1 MRVGNRIAS
10 ALLGL
15 VLIAIGVVVA
25 VDVLRIASDAA
36 PLVLP
41 LDDWYDFLN
50 TTTLSDS
57 GFLVAAVL
65 VGLLGLALLVLELR
79 PWAPARVRA
88 GAAPDAPWWVSRR
101 SVERRTASAA
111 GEIRGI
117 QRVRSQV
124 RGPAKRWRVTVR
136 GEGLPERR
144 DAVVQAVRAEL
155 DRLYAPG
162 DLPVTVMLRRPRGRV
177 V

>member
-15 VLIAIGVVVA
+15 ALIVIGLVLA
-25 VDVLRIASDAA
+25 VDVWRIASGSA

-41 LDDWYDFLN
+41 MDEWYEFLN

-57 GFLVAAVL
+57 WFLAAAVL

-79 PWAPARVRA
+79 PWAPAHVRA

-111 GEIRGI
+111 KEIRGVE
-117 QRVRSQV
+117 RVHSQV

-136 GEGLPERR
+136 GQGLPERR
-144 DAVVQAVRAEL
+144 DAVVQAVREEL

-162 DLPVTVMLRRPRGRV
+162 DLPVTVVLRRPRGRV

>member
-1 MRVGNRIAS
+1 MRVGNRVAS
-10 ALLGL
+10 GLLGL
-15 VLIAIGVVVA
+15 VLIAIGLTIA
-25 VDVLRIASDAA
+25 VDVWRVASGAA

-41 LDDWYDFLN
+41 LDEWYRSLT

-57 GFLVAAVL
+57 TFVATAAL
-65 VGLLGLALLVLELR
+65 VGLLGLVLLVLELR

-88 GAAPDAPWWVSRR
+88 GAVPEAPWWVSRR

-111 GEIRGI
+111 GGVRGVE
-117 QRVRSQV
+117 RVHSEV
-124 RGPAKRWRVTVR
+124 RGPAERWRLTVR
-136 GEGLPERR
+136 GVGLPERR

-162 DLPVTVMLRRPRGRV
+162 DLPVNVELRRPRGRV
-177 V
+177 A

>member
-15 VLIAIGVVVA
+15 ALIAIGLVLT
-25 VDVLRIASDAA
+25 VDVWRIASDAA

-41 LDDWYDFLN
+41 LDEWYEFL
-50 TTTLSDS
+50 TTTALSDS
-57 GFLVAAVL
+57 RFLVAAAL
-65 VGLLGLALLVLELR
+65 VGLLGLALLILELR

-111 GEIRGI
+111 GEIRGVE
-117 QRVRSQV
+117 RVHSQV

-144 DAVVQAVRAEL
+144 DSVAQAVRAEL
-155 DRLYAPG
+155 DRLYAPS
-162 DLPVTVMLRRPRGRV
+162 DLPITVVLRRPRGRV
-177 V
+177 A